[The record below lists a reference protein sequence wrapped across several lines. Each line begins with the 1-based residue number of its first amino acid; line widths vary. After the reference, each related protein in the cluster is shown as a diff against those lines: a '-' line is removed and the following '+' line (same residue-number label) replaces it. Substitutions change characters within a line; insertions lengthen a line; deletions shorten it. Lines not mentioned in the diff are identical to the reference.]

1 MNIRQTRW
9 PKVEVDENKVKKSA
23 QAKLAFF
30 VVLTILFLLFVVWF
44 MALLGEI
51 G

>member
-9 PKVEVDENKVKKSA
+9 PKGEVDENRVKKSA
-23 QAKLAFF
+23 QAKLTF
-30 VVLTILFLLFVVWF
+30 LLLLLIILLFVAWF

-51 G
+51 C